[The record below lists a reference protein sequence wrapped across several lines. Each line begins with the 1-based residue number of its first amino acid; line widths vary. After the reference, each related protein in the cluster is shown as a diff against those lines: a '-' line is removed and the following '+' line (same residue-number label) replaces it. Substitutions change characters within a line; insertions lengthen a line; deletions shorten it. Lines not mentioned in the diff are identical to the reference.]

1 MVTVARCAHIIKIEY
16 GREYKKLDNEEDF
29 RELMAALEIP
39 VYKDFGHLCL
49 PSEDVERV
57 LKSLYTF
64 NTLADMWEYNVF
76 NACKKIGISIQELTQ
91 IFEEMLDEMD
101 KDYSD
106 IYVSFEE

>member
-16 GREYKKLDNEEDF
+16 GREYKQLDNEEDF

-39 VYKDFGHLCL
+39 VYEDFGHLCL

-76 NACKKIGISIQELTQ
+76 KACEKIGISIQEFRT
-91 IFEEMLDEMD
+91 
-101 KDYSD
+101 
-106 IYVSFEE
+106 VSPRTLPDTVDNRSFGF